1 MRNSRACLSYQV
13 SRIQNLTVIESRGRV
28 LHLLK
33 ESTKPVPKP
42 KKRRMIAALPIPDEI
57 VVIPGI
63 TKPRE
68 SLTGDKSGGNEE
80 TKEPPRSKRNKTP
93 MNSLL

>member
-1 MRNSRACLSYQV
+1 MLS
-13 SRIQNLTVIESRGRV
+13 VIESRGRV